1 MNRRAAIR
9 LAAASSALLLLAA
22 CHPGHQ
28 QSSLHPAA
36 EAASRISTLWW
47 VMCAALTAAFVL
59 VMALTWM
66 AIVRPPTG
74 RAEVDR
80 RRTRRLVIGGGF
92 MLPGFVLLGML
103 FYSLGTSAA
112 LRRPAE
118 GLRIE
123 VTGYQWWWDVR
134 YPGEGIA
141 IANELYI
148 PAGEP
153 VVIEL
158 LAADVIHSFWVP
170 NLHGKIDMMPDMP
183 TRIVLEADHPGEWRG
198 QCAEFCGRQH
208 AWMAFKVVALP
219 RPEFDA
225 WVLARQHARAAPKT
239 PPADHAD
246 SALLRRGEEIF
257 FRESCHACHAVGGTR
272 ATALLGPD
280 LTHLGSRLTLGA
292 GRIANTDE
300 HLARWILDPQELKPG
315 NLMPATPLPPDDLTA
330 LVAWLRTLQ

>member
-1 MNRRAAIR
+1 MNIRRPAAL
-9 LAAASSALLLLAA
+9 LAVASTLLLAA
-22 CHPGHQ
+22 CHPGHR

-36 EAASRISTLWW
+36 EAAARIGTLWW
-47 VMCAALTAAFVL
+47 VMFIALAASFVL
-59 VMALTWM
+59 VMALTWL
-66 AIVRPPTG
+66 AITRAPAG
-74 RAEVDR
+74 RAETDR
-80 RRTRRLVIGGGF
+80 SRTRRLVVGGGF
-92 MLPGFVLLGML
+92 VFPGLVLLGML
-103 FYSLGTSAA
+103 VYSLGTSAA

-141 IANELYI
+141 TANELHI

-153 VVIEL
+153 VVVEL

-170 NLHGKIDMMPDMP
+170 NLHGKIDLLPDLP
-183 TRIVLEADHPGEWRG
+183 TRIVLQADQPGEWRG

-225 WVLARQHARAAPKT
+225 WVLARRQARAAPKT
-239 PPADHAD
+239 AD
-246 SALLRRGEEIF
+246 SPLLRRGEELF

-292 GRIANTDE
+292 GRVANTDE

-315 NLMPATPLPPDDLTA
+315 NLMPATPLPPDDLAA
-330 LVAWLRTLQ
+330 LGAWLRSLR

>member
-1 MNRRAAIR
+1 MKRRVAIPLAVAAVE
-9 LAAASSALLLLAA
+9 LFLAA
-22 CHPGHQ
+22 CHPGHR
-28 QSSLHPAA
+28 QSALHPAA
-36 EAASRISTLWW
+36 DAAGRISTLWW
-47 VMCAALTAAFVL
+47 VMFAVLAASFVL
-59 VMALTWM
+59 VMTLTWL
-66 AIVRPPTG
+66 AVVRAPTG
-74 RAEVDR
+74 RAEADR

-92 MLPGFVLLGML
+92 VFPGVVLLGML
-103 FYSLGTSAA
+103 FYSLGSSAA

-134 YPGEGIA
+134 YPGEGLA

-153 VVIEL
+153 VVVEL

-170 NLHGKIDMMPDMP
+170 NLHGKIDMLPDMP
-183 TRIVLEADHPGEWRG
+183 TRIVIEADEPGEWRG

-225 WVLARQHARAAPKT
+225 WVLARRTARAAPKT
-239 PPADHAD
+239 QD

-257 FRESCHACHAVGGTR
+257 FRESGHACHAVGGTR

-280 LTHLGSRLTLGA
+280 LTHLGTRLTLGA
-292 GRIANTDE
+292 GRVANTDE

-315 NLMPATPLPPDDLTA
+315 NLMPATPMPPDDLDA